1 MCREVALE
9 VTVRLFRRVII
20 IRKEAYQ
27 SDTEDKS
34 KRIALSYDKSFNV
47 NSSIAFSVLFR

>member
-1 MCREVALE
+1 MCRELALE
-9 VTVRLFRRVII
+9 VNIRLFRRVII

-27 SDTEDKS
+27 FDTEDNS
-34 KRIALSYDKSFNV
+34 KHIALSYDKSFNV